1 MRSKEKGG
9 KGLETFMSCDGSDLG
24 ENILDLIVELGVD
37 LLGPKMLRKA
47 TIRPGASVVFLIYTP
62 CC

>member
-1 MRSKEKGG
+1 
-9 KGLETFMSCDGSDLG
+9 MSRDGSDPG

-37 LLGPKMLRKA
+37 LLGPEMLGEA
-47 TIRPGASVVFLIYTP
+47 TIRPGASAVFLIYTP

>member
-1 MRSKEKGG
+1 
-9 KGLETFMSCDGSDLG
+9 MSFDGSDLR

-37 LLGPKMLRKA
+37 LLGPKIFGKA

>member
-1 MRSKEKGG
+1 
-9 KGLETFMSCDGSDLG
+9 MSCDGSDPG

-37 LLGPKMLRKA
+37 LLGPKMLGKA